1 MINRFLVFLIVLV
14 FVGCANTSTDS
25 KQRNVEMAGVEQQDT
40 SVVYALQKL
49 YFRLKEGS
57 VAERTVSLKEDQI
70 QLGDTIIRLKIK
82 VEYQGQK
89 DRKYIFAA
97 NFMTSLVIPTG
108 ENTEIDNGV
117 IGIGSDPQQAYKNCV
132 QDWMN
137 VFGNPLA
144 NLVNKKNAF
153 SIDNM
158 NVYAGLMGIRGS
170 MPGNTWL
177 KGDELMSRRI
187 FGGIGQLVK
196 SNKDKIVPVD
206 IKLLVEKGK
215 VVSGDCRLGNIVSF
229 ELLKKMKA
237 LPWPAAPQ
245 KFIFSQFYLVEK
257 KGVE

>member
-1 MINRFLVFLIVLV
+1 MKILFTVALYILVMI
-14 FVGCANTSTDS
+14 GCADETTTKKGSAHNSLP
-25 KQRNVEMAGVEQQDT
+25 AALQDT
-40 SVVYALQKL
+40 TVLYALQQFQTKL
-49 YFRLKEGS
+49 VENGRINAAINLKNE
-57 VAERTVSLKEDQI
+57 QI
-70 QLGDTIIRLKIK
+70 QVGDTTIRLKIK

-89 DRKYIFAA
+89 DGQNIFAA

-257 KGVE
+257 KGIE

>member
-1 MINRFLVFLIVLV
+1 MTYRLPIFLIVLI
-14 FVGCANTSTDS
+14 FVGCTTTSTDS
-25 KQRNVEMAGVEQQDT
+25 KQRKDEMASVIQQDT
-40 SVVYALQKL
+40 SVAYALQKL
-49 YFRLKEGS
+49 YYRLKEGG
-57 VAERTVSLKEDQI
+57 VAEGTVSLKKDQI

-82 VEYQGQK
+82 VEYQGKKEAQ
-89 DRKYIFAA
+89 DIYAA
-97 NFMTSLVIPTG
+97 NYMTTIVLPTG
-108 ENTEIDNGV
+108 QNVEIDNGV
-117 IGIGSDPQQAYKNCV
+117 IGMGPAPQDAFKNCV

-137 VFGNPLA
+137 VLGVP
-144 NLVNKKNAF
+144 LVNLMHKENGF
-153 SIDNM
+153 NIDNL

-177 KGDELMSRRI
+177 KGDEVMLRRI
-187 FGGIGQLVK
+187 FSGIGQLVK

-237 LPWPAAPQ
+237 LPWPAGSQ

-257 KGVE
+257 KGVK